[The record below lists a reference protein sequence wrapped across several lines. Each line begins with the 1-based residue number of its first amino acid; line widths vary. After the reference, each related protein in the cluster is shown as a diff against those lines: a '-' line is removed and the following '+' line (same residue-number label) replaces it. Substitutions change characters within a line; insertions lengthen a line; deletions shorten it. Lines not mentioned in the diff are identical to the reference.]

1 MDHSENL
8 RDSIMNLADF
18 ISQTLGDTVVEHVFV
33 SFGIK
38 DINTAPV
45 SSLWDAFNELDTIA
59 ADMY

>member
-8 RDSIMNLADF
+8 RDSIMNLADS
-18 ISQTLGDTVVEHVFV
+18 ISQTIGDAVVKHVFV
-33 SFGIK
+33 SYGIK
-38 DINTAPV
+38 DISTAPV